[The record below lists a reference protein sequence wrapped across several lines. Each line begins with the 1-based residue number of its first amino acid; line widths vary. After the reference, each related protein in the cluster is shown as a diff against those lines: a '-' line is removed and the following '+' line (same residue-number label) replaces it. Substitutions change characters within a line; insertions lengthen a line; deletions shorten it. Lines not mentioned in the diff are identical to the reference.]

1 MQSIRIKMKAFTG
14 CIKMTSSLF
23 KEVIRMNF
31 VFTKESQ
38 MVKSAVFLFG
48 AGIYKVIEDVP
59 NIGNLREM
67 VVAVMIGE

>member
-1 MQSIRIKMKAFTG
+1 
-14 CIKMTSSLF
+14 
-23 KEVIRMNF
+23 MNF

-67 VVAVMIGE
+67 VVAVMLGE

>member
-1 MQSIRIKMKAFTG
+1 
-14 CIKMTSSLF
+14 
-23 KEVIRMNF
+23 MNF

-48 AGIYKVIEDVP
+48 AKIYKEIEDVP

-67 VVAVMIGE
+67 VLAVMLGE